1 MFRFQSSNKGRFTDR
16 DGANLAKKFTRM
28 GGSSLVDHLESS
40 ADFKCLLEDV
50 YSLFSKIDMSF
61 VDRGVD
67 FRLDLD
73 SIDLYDVNTKTYS
86 VWFSCRL
93 DGSFERDIMSLKKG
107 LGTLMWSVSG
117 VDTVWVIPSSIE
129 YENGLLIIE
138 VGFKA

>member
-1 MFRFQSSNKGRFTDR
+1 M
-16 DGANLAKKFTRM
+16 
-28 GGSSLVDHLESS
+28 
-40 ADFKCLLEDV
+40 DF
-50 YSLFSKIDMSF
+50 S
-61 VDRGVD
+61 
-67 FRLDLD
+67 LDLD

-93 DGSFERDIMSLKKG
+93 EDSFERDVVGLKKG

>member
-40 ADFKCLLEDV
+40 ADFKMLLEDV
-50 YSLFSKIDMSF
+50 YNLFSKIDMSF

-67 FRLDLD
+67 FGLDLG

-93 DGSFERDIMSLKKG
+93 GGSFERDIMGLKKG